1 MKTKLFKLKE
11 RRTVFGY
18 LTKAE
23 KKELAELELQQS
35 KEEIKT
41 MTTNIIRAIET
52 ASSECYEYD
61 NPMSV
66 YFDKTQGT
74 WLTAYA
80 EDFGTING
88 KVNFEV
94 VSSGVRYP
102 FDERLISQINSV
114 DDEAIAALQEA
125 GEIEEAIND
134 SSR

>member
-1 MKTKLFKLKE
+1 MNTRLFKLQQ
-11 RRTVFGY
+11 RRSVLGY
-18 LTKAE
+18 LTDSE
-23 KKELAELELQQS
+23 KKEIAELELQQS

-52 ASSECYEYD
+52 ASKECNEND

-66 YFDKTQGT
+66 YFDTTQGT

-80 EDFGTING
+80 EDFGTIDG